1 MTWERLG
8 DVAVVALIVL
18 FAWLGVQVH
27 NSIAGLADMARGI
40 QATGTSIQRAGVNAG
55 GEIRRSVSGAA
66 DAAEAVPFV
75 GGRVGSALRDTA
87 SSTSASIER
96 EARTT
101 GAQLRASGREGE
113 RQALATAR
121 LVGWLSFLIPTV
133 ALLAVAVPWWTRR
146 WRAHAGGPMGVAGR
160 AGPGANWAGGNAG
173 GVNVG
178 VGVGGASGRGEH
190 VPAATDELPAGA
202 SASAPDGDTENVTAR
217 MPGLSGR
224 GAPAEVPGAMERP
237 AD

>member
-8 DVAVVALIVL
+8 DIAVVALIVL

-27 NSIAGLADMARGI
+27 DSIAGLADMARGI

-133 ALLAVAVPWWTRR
+133 ALLAVAVPRWTQR

-160 AGPGANWAGGNAG
+160 SRPGANRPGGTVAAGAG
-173 GVNVG
+173 I
-178 VGVGGASGRGEH
+178 ASGRGED
-190 VPAATDELPAGA
+190 VRAATDELPSG
-202 SASAPDGDTENVTAR
+202 SSTSAPDDDTESVTAR